1 MRKVRLRDVAEAAG
15 VSQGTASNVYNR
27 PEIVRPEVRA
37 QVLAA
42 AERLGFAG
50 PAPAASALRRGRA
63 NLIAVVSDE
72 SPAYFLGD
80 PYGRRLLQGVA
91 EVCDAQGVGLTLAST
106 RPRDGGQ
113 GWSIDTA
120 LVDGF
125 ILFCYEDDTEV
136 ATRARARSLPIVAID
151 AGRIDGAASVGIDDR
166 AAAHA
171 AAAHVTALGHRRIGI
186 LSLEL
191 VDDGRTGP
199 IEDARLAAARYRSSR
214 DRLLGCR
221 DALAEAGA
229 DPKDCPAYETFN
241 DGETAAAGLD
251 WLFERPAP
259 PTAIVAMSDVL
270 ALAALD
276 WLSARGLRVPQDVS
290 VTGFDDTPEAARAAV
305 PLTTLSQPA
314 DLKGRIAA
322 EMLLGLRPMGDH
334 ALAVG
339 LTVRASTTPP
349 PRRDAMARGPQ
360 GAIPLDAAPDG
371 GPRNEEGHDL
381 TSGRAGDPR
390 A

>member
-27 PEIVRPEVRA
+27 PGIVRPEVRA

-42 AERLGFAG
+42 AERLGFSG

-72 SPAYFLGD
+72 SPAYFLAD

-113 GWSIDTA
+113 GWSIDSA

-136 ATRARARSLPIVAID
+136 AARARARGLPMVAID
-151 AGRIDGAASVGIDDR
+151 AGRLDGAAAVGIDDR

-171 AAAHVTALGHRRIGI
+171 VAAHIAALGHRRAGI

-191 VDDGRTGP
+191 ADDGRCGP
-199 IEDARLAAARYRSSR
+199 IDAARLAAARYRSGR
-214 DRLLGCR
+214 DRLLGYR
-221 DALAEAGA
+221 AALAGQPVEAGA
-229 DPKDCPAYETFN
+229 DPADGPAFETFN
-241 DGETAAAGLD
+241 DADTAAAGLA
-251 WLFERPAP
+251 WLFDRPAP
-259 PTAIVAMSDVL
+259 PTAILAMSDVL

-276 WLSARGLRVPQDVS
+276 WLAARGLRVPQDVS
-290 VTGFDDTPEAARAAV
+290 VAGFDDTPEAARAAV

-322 EMLLGLRPMGDH
+322 EMLLGLRPMADH
-334 ALAVG
+334 ALTAA
-339 LTVRASTTPP
+339 LTVRASTAPP
-349 PRRDAMARGPQ
+349 PRP
-360 GAIPLDAAPDG
+360 GAT
-371 GPRNEEGHDL
+371 R
-381 TSGRAGDPR
+381 
-390 A
+390 

>member
-37 QVLAA
+37 QVLAV

-80 PYGRRLLQGVA
+80 HYGRRLLQGVA

-136 ATRARARSLPIVAID
+136 AVRARARSLPMVAID
-151 AGRIDGAASVGIDDR
+151 AGRIEGAAAVGIDDR
-166 AAAHA
+166 AAAQA
-171 AAAHVTALGHRRIGI
+171 AATHLSGLGHQRVGV
-186 LSLEL
+186 LALEL
-191 VDDGRTGP
+191 SGDGRTGP
-199 IEDARLAAARYRSSR
+199 IDAARLAVARYRSSR
-214 DRLLGCR
+214 DRLLGYHA
-221 DALAEAGA
+221 ALSAAGG
-229 DPKDCPAYETFN
+229 DPTGCPAYETFN
-241 DGETAAAGLD
+241 DAETAAAGLD
-251 WLFERPAP
+251 WLFDRPAP
-259 PTAIVAMSDVL
+259 PTAILAMSDVL

-276 WLSARGLRVPQDVS
+276 WLSARGMRVPEDVS
-290 VTGFDDTPEAARAAV
+290 VTGFDDTPEAALASVA
-305 PLTTLSQPA
+305 LTTVSQPA

-322 EMLLGLRPMGDH
+322 EMLLGLRPLEDH
-334 ALAVG
+334 ALDVG
-339 LTVRASTTPP
+339 LTVRASTAPP
-349 PRRDAMARGPQ
+349 ARQDATA
-360 GAIPLDAAPDG
+360 
-371 GPRNEEGHDL
+371 
-381 TSGRAGDPR
+381 
-390 A
+390 

>member
-1 MRKVRLRDVAEAAG
+1 MRKVRLRDVAQAAG

-125 ILFCYEDDTEV
+125 ILFCYEDDSEV
-136 ATRARARSLPIVAID
+136 TARARARGLPLVAID
-151 AGRIDGAASVGIDDR
+151 AGKIEGAAAIGIDDH

-171 AAAHVTALGHRRIGI
+171 AAAHLAALGHRRVGI

-191 VDDGRTGP
+191 AGDGRCGP
-199 IEDARLAAARYRSSR
+199 IDAARLAAARYRSSR
-214 DRLLGCR
+214 DRMLG
-221 DALAEAGA
+221 AVAGLAAAGA
-229 DPKDCPAYETFN
+229 DADGCPAFETFN
-241 DGETAAAGLD
+241 DAETAAAGLA
-251 WLFERPAP
+251 WLFDRADP
-259 PTAIVAMSDVL
+259 PTAILAMSDVL

-276 WLSARGLRVPQDVS
+276 WLSVRGLRVPGDVS

-305 PLTTLSQPA
+305 PLTTLAQPA

-334 ALAVG
+334 ALDAR
-339 LTVRASTTPP
+339 LTVRASTARP
-349 PRRDAMARGPQ
+349 MAS
-360 GAIPLDAAPDG
+360 
-371 GPRNEEGHDL
+371 
-381 TSGRAGDPR
+381 TRA
-390 A
+390 